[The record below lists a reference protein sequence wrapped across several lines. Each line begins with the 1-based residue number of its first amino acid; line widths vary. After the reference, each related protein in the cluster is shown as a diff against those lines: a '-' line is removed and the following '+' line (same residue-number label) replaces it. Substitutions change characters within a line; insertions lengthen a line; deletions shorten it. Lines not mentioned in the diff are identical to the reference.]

1 LKDYKAY
8 YIISA
13 SPAEVYLALT
23 NPATIQL
30 WTGEEATMSTEEGS
44 EFSLWEGSITGKNI
58 SFEKDRQLVQQWN
71 FGDEEAESIVT
82 MKLHPH
88 KQGTSLEL
96 RHTNIPNEA
105 FNDITE
111 GWNDVYMAALIDFY
125 EN

>member
-1 LKDYKAY
+1 MKDYKAY

-30 WTGEEATMSTEEGS
+30 WTGEAATMNTEEGS

-58 SFEKDRQLVQQWN
+58 SFEKDRQLVQQWY
-71 FGDEEAESIVT
+71 FGEQDAESLVT
-82 MKLHPH
+82 MILHPH

-105 FNDITE
+105 FDDITE
-111 GWNDVYMAALIDFY
+111 GWNEVYMSALIDFY